1 MKTLAHFQNKH
12 VTHVNYIESKY
23 LYKHIEDRE
32 QHHSTFP
39 FIHVLSI
46 FIPGLLFS
54 IILYFTNQIALGL
67 ILLTANISF
76 VAYLL
81 YQRCGVASQMT
92 YKRGVSFNLRNM
104 MQSPSNL
111 LIQQRGL
118 VSIRYLVENKNKSDR
133 VAERGGIS
141 ILLNTMHRFPHEQG
155 IQNDVLKILRIIA
168 EKSVLVRRK
177 MFDELDCKTE
187 LILRISRCTH
197 TLAHN
202 DTSRKLKEEL
212 EDEEILKNL
221 LFLIGTLIDSSAV
234 LLKKFRL
241 KGLCEILIEL
251 LEKTINI
258 PKIAYVVCWV
268 LYQSQSGC
276 DETKIYV
283 AGKNI
288 FQATLDVLR
297 QNKQDDKLNLMGSML
312 LFEILFKTMNDT
324 EATTADG
331 LQFLPDVYAEAL
343 EAGVFQALVDLQK
356 RHKNVAQL
364 ANMVHVLQKTLAKER
379 ENEVGGRFEI
389 VDM

>member
-1 MKTLAHFQNKH
+1 M
-12 VTHVNYIESKY
+12 
-23 LYKHIEDRE
+23 
-32 QHHSTFP
+32 
-39 FIHVLSI
+39 
-46 FIPGLLFS
+46 
-54 IILYFTNQIALGL
+54 
-67 ILLTANISF
+67 
-76 VAYLL
+76 
-81 YQRCGVASQMT
+81 
-92 YKRGVSFNLRNM
+92 
-104 MQSPSNL
+104 
-111 LIQQRGL
+111 
-118 VSIRYLVENKNKSDR
+118 
-133 VAERGGIS
+133 
-141 ILLNTMHRFPHEQG
+141 
-155 IQNDVLKILRIIA
+155 
-168 EKSVLVRRK
+168 
-177 MFDELDCKTE
+177 
-187 LILRISRCTH
+187 
-197 TLAHN
+197 
-202 DTSRKLKEEL
+202 
-212 EDEEILKNL
+212 
-221 LFLIGTLIDSSAV
+221 
-234 LLKKFRL
+234 
-241 KGLCEILIEL
+241 
-251 LEKTINI
+251 EKTINI

-356 RHKNVAQL
+356 RRKNVAQL

>member
-1 MKTLAHFQNKH
+1 MSSSTSTNNQNSSNEENNEKVLKTEPFTQN
-12 VTHVNYIESKY
+12 
-23 LYKHIEDRE
+23 
-32 QHHSTFP
+32 
-39 FIHVLSI
+39 VLSI

-312 LFEILFKTMNDT
+312 LFEILFKTVNDT

-356 RHKNVAQL
+356 RRKNVAQL